1 MCINV
6 QNLFEA
12 LEKVLEKRENANI
25 KIKVERKTGDEKN
38 SGD

>member
-6 QNLFEA
+6 QNLIEEM
-12 LEKVLEKRENANI
+12 EKVLKKRENANI
-25 KIKVERKTGDEKN
+25 KIKVERKTGDEKD